1 MGLKNLVLVALHA
14 GSCMRVHRPT
24 PFFPLKHNITL
35 MATELDSIRSELFV
49 INVSK
54 GIWEGLNISGIH
66 RLEPRQTLRTLI

>member
-1 MGLKNLVLVALHA
+1 
-14 GSCMRVHRPT
+14 MRVHRPT

-54 GIWEGLNISGIH
+54 GIREGLNISGIFH
-66 RLEPRQTLRTLI
+66 